1 MVNSKSGGKSVSVSA
16 LSALRPPKPVTSS
29 TLQQAKKSALASKAQ
44 MRVSRS
50 PSGKCVVKI
59 SSSTPTGTAR
69 NLSSEE
75 LKALRETKRQVARH
89 VHLELSSDKKA
100 MKN

>member
-1 MVNSKSGGKSVSVSA
+1 
-16 LSALRPPKPVTSS
+16 
-29 TLQQAKKSALASKAQ
+29 
-44 MRVSRS
+44 
-50 PSGKCVVKI
+50 VVKI

-89 VHLELSSDKKA
+89 VQLELSNDKKA